1 MAGPRLSRGCVAR
14 LSQVQLVGTRI
25 SRVRVSVDGPQVR
38 LARLGILQRRASL
51 LPRLFGPG
59 RHRVSVHVT
68 FEPGSGGPPVTL
80 THTVTICGAPPV
92 QDWVERSNRLGQP
105 QASREAH

>member
-1 MAGPRLSRGCVAR
+1 MAGLRLPQGCVAR

-25 SRVRVSVDGPQVR
+25 SRVRVSVDGRQVR
-38 LARLGILQRRASL
+38 LATMSILQQRASL

-68 FEPGSGGPPVTL
+68 FQPGSGGAPVTL
-80 THTVTICGAPPV
+80 THTVTICGPPP
-92 QDWVERSNRLGQP
+92 RAGLG
-105 QASREAH
+105 